1 MRRSAS
7 LLAPLTAAL
16 SLLQISCSSTGYR
29 EVYPTLSDGKY
40 DSEFPY
46 RNSSQQLERVGESV
60 RMISTIAYYRTYTF
74 PEEWK
79 VTPEKLTPE
88 FLDDR
93 RLQPTFVNKSMSG
106 TATVIF
112 ARNRRVALVTCAH
125 VVSFP
130 DTVPGYYVG
139 EDRQRLPYLR
149 SIALKERQTNYVATL
164 PEGGEMEI
172 LAMDKAADI
181 AIIGRRFEQEPSLP
195 IRAFPYPLGK
205 AKELEWGS
213 FVYLYGYP
221 SGYRML
227 TKAIVSSPNRDRKG
241 GFLLD
246 AVFGGGFSGGVA
258 VAIRDGV
265 PNFEMVGMVKLVSAR
280 TSYVL
285 APPRDEMNVEF
296 DPSVPYAGD
305 IFVERRTDIE
315 YGVTVAVPAEA
326 LMELFEANE
335 WDLRARGYEIDFFR
349 RRE

>member
-1 MRRSAS
+1 MRRPES
-7 LLAPLTAAL
+7 LSAPLTTAIL
-16 SLLQISCSSTGYR
+16 LLQLSCSSTGYR

-60 RMISTIAYYRTYTF
+60 RMISTIAYYKTYAF

-79 VTPEKLTPE
+79 VTPEELTPE
-88 FLDDR
+88 FLESR
-93 RLQPTFVNKSMSG
+93 GLQPTFVNKSMSG

-130 DTVPGYYVG
+130 DTVSTYYVN
-139 EDRQRLPYLR
+139 ENRQRLPFLR
-149 SIALKERQTNYVATL
+149 SIALKERQMNYVATL

-181 AIIGRRFEQEPSLP
+181 AIVGKRFEQEPSLP

-227 TKAIVSSPNRDRKG
+227 TKAIVSSPNRDRTG
-241 GFLLD
+241 VFLLD

-265 PNFEMVGMVKLVSAR
+265 PNFELVGMVKLVSAR

-285 APPRDEMNVEF
+285 APPRDEVSAEF

-315 YGVTVAVPAEA
+315 YGVTVAIPAEA
-326 LMELFEANE
+326 LRELFVAKE
-335 WDLRARGYEIDFFR
+335 WELRTRGYEIDFFKR
-349 RRE
+349 PE

>member
-1 MRRSAS
+1 MRR
-7 LLAPLTAAL
+7 LLL
-16 SLLQISCSSTGYR
+16 SLTLSLPLSLVLGSCSGTVYR
-29 EVYPTLSDGKY
+29 DVYPTLSDGKY

-46 RNSSQQLERVGESV
+46 RNSSLQLERVADCV
-60 RMISTIAYYRTYTF
+60 RMISTIAYYRTYVF

-79 VTPEKLTPE
+79 VTPETVTQE
-88 FLDDR
+88 FLEQR
-93 RLQPTFVNKSMSG
+93 RLQPTFVNRSMSG
-106 TATVIF
+106 TATVVF

-130 DTVPGYYVG
+130 DTMVSYHLGP
-139 EDRQRLPYLR
+139 DRQRLPYLR
-149 SIALKERQTNYVATL
+149 TIALKERQNNYVATL

-181 AIIGRRFEQEPSLP
+181 AIVGRRFEQEPAIP
-195 IRAFPYPLGK
+195 IRAFPYPLGR
-205 AKELEWGS
+205 AMELEWGS

-227 TKAIVSSPNRDRKG
+227 TKAIVSNPNRDKKG

-285 APPRDEMNVEF
+285 APPRDDANVEF
-296 DPSVPYAGD
+296 DTTIPYAGE

-326 LMELFEANE
+326 MVKLYEANA
-335 WDLRARGYEIDFFR
+335 WALRTRGYEIDFFR
-349 RRE
+349 GQE